1 MKRSFK
7 ILGLVMVLMMVF
19 SIFSAGVSAAWDQYQ
34 GNASHN
40 GQITGTAPT
49 SFSSGFPKD
58 VQLPYNG
65 SIWAGVDTTPV
76 METYGG
82 ETYAYVL
89 YNGGTYNGST
99 TPGNNG
105 LYPGT
110 GGTRMAK
117 IKCSDGSIV
126 KTVALYKTGGFQ
138 LSTPY
143 LDTAAGLI
151 YVATTNFYSMLDND
165 EFESTSAWNLGSG
178 AVIDTTNGYVT
189 IPAGTCISQTFNY
202 PLSSSANTQLTSA
215 VKLVSGSSATVT
227 YKLTKPNGTDVTLK
241 TLTVTSSNN
250 WTYIEELG
258 NGDVYAT
265 GNYTI
270 TVCVTGGD
278 VIIDYVKYSRQT
290 TGISAVDRNL
300 TSLTPISGTDVG
312 GQINTPVMKYG
323 NYIYYGTYNGGNK
336 YYQHNLT
343 NHSTVSFTGNSHFYW
358 AGAIQVSVGGVDYI
372 VFGSDAFTSNG
383 TKHTYLY
390 YRPVNDFGNTGVGGY
405 YDLGASAGNIRS
417 TISTDGTYLYF
428 TSQGLSNASYIW
440 RVETSKITNLTA
452 NDVTS
457 LQLSGNSS
465 TSTPA
470 ISANGKIYVGYY
482 NGFSTGGVDIID
494 LSTFTMSNPTSGT
507 ITPGP
512 VQSSVIVYSTT
523 YIDPVSFA
531 SVNIDYLYFTTN
543 MTGGRGYCY
552 SYVPSTGVASY
563 VWDTGSGGNYT
574 LQGMAAENG
583 YLSFG
588 NDANKFYVIH

>member
-34 GNASHN
+34 GNPSHN
-40 GQITGTAPT
+40 GQITGTAPLINQLGEMDPAV
-49 SFSSGFPKD
+49 SSHCSSLT
-58 VQLPYNG
+58 LPYNG
-65 SIWAGVDTTPV
+65 NIWAGVDTTPV

-358 AGAIQVSVGGVDYI
+358 AGAIQVSVDGVDYI

-482 NGFSTGGVDIID
+482 NGFSTGGVDVIDQNAFSLTNIID
-494 LSTFTMSNPTSGT
+494 GDP
-507 ITPGP
+507 PGP
-512 VQSSVIVYSTT
+512 VQSSIIVYSPNIRYD
-523 YIDPVSFA
+523 YI
-531 SVNIDYLYFTTN
+531 YFTTN
-543 MTGGRGYCY
+543 IQTGAGYCY
-552 SYVPSTGVASY
+552 RNSVLTNPNTAVNMWSTTP
-563 VWDTGSGGNYT
+563 DTYT

-588 NDANKFYVIH
+588 NDHNNFYVVH